1 MVSRQAVELYE
12 IAGKMEDVVKELRDL
27 RELWS
32 RRLLTTE
39 EYLEDR
45 AVLESEFTRLEKE
58 LAIVCVGVCV

>member
-1 MVSRQAVELYE
+1 MLSGQAVKLYE
-12 IAGKMEDVVKELRDL
+12 IAGKMEDVAKELQDL

-45 AVLESEFTRLEKE
+45 AILESEFTQLEKE
-58 LAIVCVGVCV
+58 LAQVLEVPQT